1 MWSSGEVVALREI
14 WRGRVWKARPW
25 IVVHDTP
32 KQLAP
37 WIPDG
42 SPTKIPPG
50 SGVPR
55 DDWVLEDGI
64 FTPDALRL
72 AVPGAWHSVL
82 LFWRRG
88 TFEGWYVNLERPL
101 TRTPVGFDYLDREL
115 DIYVRPDR
123 TWEYLDEDEFDA
135 ARRLGVIDDAD
146 AARVHEEAERVLGA
160 VTRWDS
166 PFCDGWESWRP
177 RPEWTIPQLPA
188 GWNIVSPDTAGV

>member
-1 MWSSGEVVALREI
+1 MWSSGELVALREI

-32 KQLAP
+32 KQLGL
-37 WIPDG
+37 WIPKG

-55 DDWVLEDGI
+55 DNWVLEDGT
-64 FTPDALRL
+64 FTMDALRL

-88 TFEGWYVNLERPL
+88 MFDGWYVNLERPL
-101 TRTPVGFDYLDREL
+101 TRTLVGFDYLDREL

-123 TWEYLDEDEFDA
+123 TWEYLDEDEFDE
-135 ARRLGVIDDAD
+135 ARRLDVIDDAD

-160 VTRWDS
+160 VARWDS
-166 PFCDGWESWRP
+166 PFCDGWESWLP
-177 RPEWTIPQLPA
+177 RPEWTIPELPA
-188 GWNIVSPDTAGV
+188 GWDIVSPDTAGV